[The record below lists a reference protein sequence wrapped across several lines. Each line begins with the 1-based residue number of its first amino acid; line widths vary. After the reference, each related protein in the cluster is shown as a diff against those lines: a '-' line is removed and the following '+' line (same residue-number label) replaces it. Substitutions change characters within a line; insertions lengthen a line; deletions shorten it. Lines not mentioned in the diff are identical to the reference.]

1 MSLGDAE
8 VAEGAVLGIIDKS
21 AVFDVQRTVNLVTPL
36 RRAQSSCAEEL
47 RAKLAESSRSQ

>member
-1 MSLGDAE
+1 MSLCDVE
-8 VAEGAVLGIIDKS
+8 VAEGAVLGMVDKS
-21 AVFDVQRTVNLVTPL
+21 TVFDVQRTVDLVTPL